1 MKPNIRLTV
10 RSRKSQQGVVLFI
23 ALIVLVAMSLAG
35 IALIR
40 STDTG
45 NVIAG
50 NIAFRQA
57 ALQESDTG
65 VNAAFLALSDAL
77 GAGYIAN
84 KAATNLAPR
93 YYPVMQA
100 LGTNGA
106 PTAVNNMTS
115 SDAVGTADVYAAG
128 IGTNGNRIRYVIE
141 RMCTLTPAG
150 PGGGLPPATSAE
162 ILANCIVYTPG
173 STDNSSRNAG
183 RIKMAAVSTTNVYY
197 RVTIR
202 VDGPRNT
209 VSMAQAMVRI

>member
-1 MKPNIRLTV
+1 MKPNIRFPV

-35 IALIR
+35 IAMIR

-106 PTAVNNMTS
+106 PTSVNNMTS

-128 IGTNGNRIRYVIE
+128 VGTNGNRVRYVIE
-141 RMCTLTPAG
+141 RMCTLNAANQ
-150 PGGGLPPATSAE
+150 PPATSAD
-162 ILANCIVYTPG
+162 IAAYCIVYTPG